1 MFCLLFS
8 SEILEVSL
16 SDLLR
21 QDIGVDFADEQV
33 QFGKVVPHHPGGFE
47 ELLPPGSRS

>member
-16 SDLLR
+16 SHILR

-33 QFGKVVPHHPGGFE
+33 QFGKVVPHHQGRFE
-47 ELLPPGSRS
+47 GHLPPGSRS